1 MRGGVSARFEIRE
14 NCFPDFP
21 VDYLKAAR
29 WLIPQE
35 EVSDFEYVYIGDVD
49 FIICREDPDIR
60 ARHVGHCRQNDLPY
74 SNAVRVKDPPV
85 RRLSGLHFIIVKPY
99 YEKMASAMAEM
110 RERILSGAFSDAPI
124 VGNEFLLYEMVDRGI
139 GRFPSLFYRP
149 GHGLHLGVLRVA
161 RKFDQRVLRRWAPFV
176 LDEILPDPI
185 FKRIKAEMSPVVRKQ
200 TRTVQALCSGH
211 WWYRFL

>member
-1 MRGGVSARFEIRE
+1 M
-14 NCFPDFP
+14 
-21 VDYLKAAR
+21 DYLKAAR

-149 GHGLHLGVLRVA
+149 GHGLHLGVLADPNYSGNASAARVA
-161 RKFDQRVLRRWAPFV
+161 QVDSTAWPSLRYHGPPWRRRMIETGRGSCAARKWTQGAQ
-176 LDEILPDPI
+176 EQHPI
-185 FKRIKAEMSPVVRKQ
+185 PVSQ
-200 TRTVQALCSGH
+200 THL
-211 WWYRFL
+211 